1 MSKLLDFS
9 FFLFIPFLVRKTY
22 YVKKVALLSM
32 VAKMPK
38 IKIMQNEEFALSE
51 TRIKIPILITNDVL
65 FVYFYLKKIT

>member
-1 MSKLLDFS
+1 
-9 FFLFIPFLVRKTY
+9 
-22 YVKKVALLSM
+22 M

-51 TRIKIPILITNDVL
+51 TRIKIPLLIINNDL